1 MPRPC
6 CRRRVAS
13 LPGADY
19 FKPRGIPMI
28 YLEEVAL
35 SVDELEAVRLADME
49 GQYHEEAAKSMGV
62 SRATFGRIVESARC
76 KIAGALVQ
84 GKALKIEGGT
94 YDLTGPK
101 GGYKR
106 CPKACWPKSATKE
119 KHHE

>member
-1 MPRPC
+1 MTRPC
-6 CRRRVAS
+6 CRRRVAC

-35 SVDELEAVRLADME
+35 SVDELEAVRLADLE
-49 GQYHEEAAKSMGV
+49 GKYHEAAAKAMDV
-62 SRATFGRIVESARC
+62 SRATFGRIVESARR
-76 KIAGALVQ
+76 KIAQALVQ

-101 GGYKR
+101 AGGRR
-106 CPKACWPKSATKE
+106 CQKHCRLHTTNKEE
-119 KHHE
+119 KHD